1 MTEVS
6 TRARTLLTFAAI
18 AVALAAADTYVVV
31 LALTD
36 MMQGVGLGIE
46 SLQRAAPIIS
56 GFLLGYVAVLP
67 LIGRL
72 ADLLDRQ
79 RVLLGCVAIFV
90 VGSGVTALAVDLA
103 VLVAGRVIQG
113 IGGGGLVPATL
124 AIVAALWPEDRR
136 GLPLGIVG
144 GVQELG
150 SVLGPILGALILAV
164 ADWRAILWLNAFGGI
179 VLALLIARVG
189 GRGPDSGRT
198 ASGEVASGG
207 RARGMRRVVVG
218 AALVFLGLALWAP
231 DFLASS
237 VSLGG
242 PFVPFGTSTA
252 RLMTPI
258 GVVGL
263 VLAAAAL
270 VLVVR
275 HAWPVLRRADPI
287 GAGLLGRALGC
298 IVF

>member
-1 MTEVS
+1 
-6 TRARTLLTFAAI
+6 
-18 AVALAAADTYVVV
+18 
-31 LALTD
+31 
-36 MMQGVGLGIE
+36 
-46 SLQRAAPIIS
+46 
-56 GFLLGYVAVLP
+56 
-67 LIGRL
+67 
-72 ADLLDRQ
+72 
-79 RVLLGCVAIFV
+79 
-90 VGSGVTALAVDLA
+90 
-103 VLVAGRVIQG
+103 
-113 IGGGGLVPATL
+113 
-124 AIVAALWPEDRR
+124 
-136 GLPLGIVG
+136 
-144 GVQELG
+144 
-150 SVLGPILGALILAV
+150 
-164 ADWRAILWLNAFGGI
+164 
-179 VLALLIARVG
+179 
-189 GRGPDSGRT
+189 
-198 ASGEVASGG
+198 
-207 RARGMRRVVVG
+207 MRRLVVG
-218 AALVFLGLALWAP
+218 AALVVLGLALWAP